1 VPVGGLFKLS
11 PFCQA
16 LQLLG
21 GDIFKVT
28 FVPGEITKFIRED
41 SFIILC
47 KGVSSL
53 IVGDLWKA

>member
-1 VPVGGLFKLS
+1 VGGLFELS

-28 FVPGEITKFIRED
+28 FVPGEIMKFIREN

-47 KGVSSL
+47 KGS
-53 IVGDLWKA
+53 AH